1 VSCRSG
7 RARRPRRR
15 IWRRSRGE
23 HLAGIR
29 VRPPRTKAN
38 RARTLLP
45 KIVEQSRQ
53 RAKSRYVGRSQTL
66 GRLSWMTAE
75 GRTTTSP
82 HGRSRPR
89 VDDRHWLLRWVP
101 AALVR
106 WVEHGAA
113 IRQPLARIKAVTH
126 VRVGGNV
133 DIRHGATHGVT
144 GVGNVEPAEGR
155 AFFDSCTRPKP
166 RGSIARAFGRQA
178 CTKPS
183 RRSWRDLCHPG
194 GLRHRSCPV
203 LSRVTVTHAT
213 EA

>member
-1 VSCRSG
+1 MPCRSG
-7 RARRPRRR
+7 RARSHDGESDAGAEAS
-15 IWRRSRGE
+15 ISR
-23 HLAGIR
+23 GIR

-38 RARTLLP
+38 RAHTLLP

-82 HGRSRPR
+82 RGRSRPR
-89 VDDRHWLLRWVP
+89 VDDRHWLLRCVP

-113 IRQPLARIKAVTH
+113 IRQCWLGSKQLRTSEWAAMSTYDTAQLIGPP
-126 VRVGGNV
+126 
-133 DIRHGATHGVT
+133 
-144 GVGNVEPAEGR
+144 VGNVEPAEGR